1 MSRTSFTDFSFKAG
15 LFFLYASCFF
25 IPLATSFQSISTT
38 AMVIFWLLSGEVK
51 KFPALM
57 RKYHI
62 LWPPILL
69 LAMFAI
75 AIFYSIGSW
84 EDRLEFFKKYRELA
98 FFPIVISLL
107 LTAEIK
113 SGNTKAVETAKLS
126 FLCGSAALMVISYLM
141 YFGLILSERTGYSTL
156 HHITHSF
163 FMALLSFWALQY
175 ALRPKGKIR
184 PLLRGLLLGVFL
196 LAAGNLLFISPGR
209 TGMATLVVLMVVTLL
224 QRLRPKQCAV
234 ATVLLAALCGGIY
247 CTSAH
252 VSTRVNQAIAEVKKY
267 HPEDSRTSLGMRF
280 DWWHNSVTLIKESP
294 IIGYG
299 TGSFR
304 AAQLL
309 VKNKWT
315 KRTVNPHNE
324 YLLIFVQL
332 GIIGEALFLLM
343 LCSLFAFS
351 CKLPEEEKNLLQ
363 GAVVAFAWACLA
375 NSFLFDSHPSNFLM
389 ILSAV
394 LVAARLPQEG
404 KAEKQLFSPQRML
417 RNVKEGKNL

>member
-1 MSRTSFTDFSFKAG
+1 MSRTFFTDFSFKAG

-25 IPLATSFQSISTT
+25 IPLATSLQSICTT
-38 AMVIFWLLSGEVK
+38 AMVIFWLFSGEVK
-51 KFPALM
+51 KLPALM
-57 RKYHI
+57 RKYRI

-69 LAMFAI
+69 LAMFTI
-75 AIFYSIGSW
+75 GLFYSIGSW
-84 EDRLEFFKKYRELA
+84 DDRLDFFKKYRELA
-98 FFPIVISLL
+98 FFPMVISLL
-107 LTAEIK
+107 LTAKMK
-113 SGNTKAVETAKLS
+113 SGNTKAVEIAKLS
-126 FLCGSAALMVISYLM
+126 FLYGAAALMVLSYLM
-141 YFGLILSERTGYSTL
+141 YFGLIPSEKPGYSTL

-175 ALRPKGKIR
+175 ALRPKGEIR

-209 TGMATLVVLMVVTLL
+209 TGMATLVVLMAVTFL
-224 QRLRPKQCAV
+224 QRLQIKQCAI
-234 ATVLLAALCGGIY
+234 AAVLLAALCGAIY

-252 VSTRVNQAIAEVKKY
+252 VSTRVNQAITEVKKY
-267 HPEDSRTSLGMRF
+267 HPENSRTSLGMRF
-280 DWWHNSVTLIKESP
+280 DWWNNSAALIKESP
-294 IIGYG
+294 VIGYG

-309 VKNKWT
+309 VRNKWT
-315 KRTVNPHNE
+315 KRTANPHNE

-332 GIIGEALFLLM
+332 GVIGEALFLLM

-375 NSFLFDSHPSNFLM
+375 NSFLLDSHPSNFLM
-389 ILSAV
+389 VLSAV
-394 LVAARLPQEG
+394 LVAARISQGEKSEEINPAEG
-404 KAEKQLFSPQRML
+404 DLE
-417 RNVKEGKNL
+417 